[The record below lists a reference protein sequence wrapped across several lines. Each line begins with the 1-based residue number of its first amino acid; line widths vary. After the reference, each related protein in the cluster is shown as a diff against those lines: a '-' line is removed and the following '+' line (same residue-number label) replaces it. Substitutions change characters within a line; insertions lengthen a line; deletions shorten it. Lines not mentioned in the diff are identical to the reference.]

1 MLNSM
6 FQLWTLGALENTGA
20 LTTLGRQMVEF
31 PLDPALSKMLIASVD
46 MKCSA
51 DCLIIG
57 TSLLISFFSPKIYLF
72 KFVIILIY

>member
-20 LTTLGRQMVEF
+20 LTPLGRQMVEF

-51 DCLIIG
+51 DCLVIG
-57 TSLLISFFSPKIYLF
+57 KVFPFFYLF
-72 KFVIILIY
+72 RLRNLIYS

>member
-1 MLNSM
+1 M

-20 LTTLGRQMVEF
+20 LTPLDRQMVEF

-51 DCLIIG
+51 DCLVIG
-57 TSLLISFFSPKIYLF
+57 ILLFTSYSTFLIFT
-72 KFVIILIY
+72 

>member
-20 LTTLGRQMVEF
+20 LTPLGRQMVEF

-57 TSLLISFFSPKIYLF
+57 KTNVLHFSYRLNFLIF
-72 KFVIILIY
+72 